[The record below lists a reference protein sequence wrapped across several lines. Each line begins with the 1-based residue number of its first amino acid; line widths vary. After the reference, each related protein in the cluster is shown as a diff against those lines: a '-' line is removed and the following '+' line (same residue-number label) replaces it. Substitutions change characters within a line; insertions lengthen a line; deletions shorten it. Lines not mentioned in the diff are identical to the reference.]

1 MNINSNVFKII
12 DYVLII
18 AIASL
23 VFMLA
28 NTYVRNQA
36 IDGCARAYVFTQ
48 TVADQNATVSY
59 PMTQEYNKCLQEK
72 GIK

>member
-1 MNINSNVFKII
+1 MNSNVFKII
-12 DYVLII
+12 DYILII

-23 VFMLA
+23 VFILA
-28 NTYVRNQA
+28 NTYIRNQA
-36 IDGCARAYVFTQ
+36 IDGCARSYIFTQ
-48 TVADQNATVSY
+48 SVSEQNATVSY